1 MGGISDCGRAVAGS
15 PSRSF
20 RDRVGRSTEVSA
32 MPQPMQLAQIVA
44 KPPCGQCSTVTE
56 DSKQTRCCKVTGYGC
71 FYTNKAAVVA
81 ECMKKCTQ

>member
-1 MGGISDCGRAVAGS
+1 
-15 PSRSF
+15 
-20 RDRVGRSTEVSA
+20 

-81 ECMKKCTQ
+81 KCMKKCTPGNDALLLHGMNSGSSKPFFILLHVFIFF